1 MQPAWNLFRVF
12 DDQAV
17 SVICRAYDEV
27 RLTLPALAPEA
38 IATAVLAAA
47 ESGEIQID
55 RVRSA
60 AIEAL
65 FDTMH

>member
-1 MQPAWNLFRVF
+1 MQPAWILYRVF

-17 SVICRAYDEV
+17 SVLCRAYDEV
-27 RLTLPALAPEA
+27 RASLPALSPET

-47 ESGEIQID
+47 ENGETQLD
-55 RVRSA
+55 RVRAA

-65 FDTMH
+65 FETVH